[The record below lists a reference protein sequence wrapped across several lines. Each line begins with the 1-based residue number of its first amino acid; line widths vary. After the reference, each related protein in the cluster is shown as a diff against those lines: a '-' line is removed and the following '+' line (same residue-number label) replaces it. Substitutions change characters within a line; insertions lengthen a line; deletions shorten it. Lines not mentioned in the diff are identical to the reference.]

1 MADATMSFSIYDLD
15 DDIRKLL
22 NLDNFLN
29 GLSVNDFIEELSK
42 DHFLKGAEVNKLE
55 YLDPKPYIRTFE
67 STLREL
73 KQLGIEANDRKQ
85 RAERDV
91 DEYELKHSDN
101 VLQLTP
107 KITSIE
113 SKFDNLDD
121 KISQISAKIDPL
133 GQELNKITNS
143 RDRSTETIFLIRAY
157 HGFYTK
163 EKYDPLETLR
173 TSKRYDDK
181 IKCAKTVNNLL
192 SLAKKIDSS
201 SEIPKTEKCV
211 GSIEKFSELMER
223 QLLNR
228 FEVASEENEFDT
240 MKEIAKILFEFNG
253 GANVV
258 QAFVSK
264 NDLLLEAE
272 RQDEDEGNNSILDN
286 EALWVSLSDP
296 NYGGGEILKDEA
308 TELLLN
314 RLRVAIKGQARIV
327 QQVFDDPIPVLKIF
341 IQRIYAQMI
350 QNKVTTMLQYSLSV
364 SSLAHVRVLHALYV
378 LVGDFTKDVKEFL
391 TTNEFDTTNEL
402 SGILDQSFYDLFIE
416 YLSDNNYFS
425 REKKN
430 LEDIIY
436 NIVHKFNMFNEKALA
451 NKHLTTRLENLDN
464 AEYNESRTQDG
475 HSGDRFSFHF
485 SEKRR
490 LQQFK
495 AYMSAKLADRSRN
508 STDNH
513 QFDAEYHEFAKLN
526 ISKVEIITKSCI
538 ESIARVLELTPNKSP
553 EYSLEILEILLFDF
567 GKLYIGGGL
576 EVTYDSVRQ
585 QNLSANIS
593 SNTNFDFS
601 YLSTFN
607 LTSEILY
614 LVSTCIRKIILP
626 CTVNHPNIRNRM
638 ISLTNGYISNCET
651 SLNIIMAETIDLVAA
666 RISHFL
672 SKQKKKDFLSDTVND
687 YDTEACEDISEFMT
701 VVFETLSSYLNN
713 SNLTNIL
720 IKIGMNLL
728 NQLLEHYKK
737 FTINSTGGIT
747 LTKDVIRYQ
756 SVIDQWELNE
766 LSEKFQL
773 LREIANLFTVHPNLI
788 NSLVT
793 EGQLANLKAYTIK
806 QYVSKRSDFNPSYI
820 ERFFNFK

>member
-1 MADATMSFSIYDLD
+1 MNFSIYDLD
-15 DDIRKLL
+15 DDIRRLL

-73 KQLGIEANDRKQ
+73 KQLSNEANDRKT
-85 RAERDV
+85 RAEREV

-101 VLQLTP
+101 VLQLIP
-107 KITSIE
+107 KITNIE

-121 KISQISAKIDPL
+121 KISHISARIDPL
-133 GQELNKITNS
+133 DHKLNKITNS

-163 EKYDPLETLR
+163 EKYDPLENLR
-173 TSKRYDDK
+173 TSKKYDDK
-181 IKCAKTVNNLL
+181 IKCARTVNNLS

-201 SEIPKTEKCV
+201 SEIPKTQKCV
-211 GSIEKFSELMER
+211 SSIEKFSELMER

-272 RQDEDEGNNSILDN
+272 RQDEDEVNNSILDN

-308 TELLLN
+308 SELLLN

-327 QQVFDDPIPVLKIF
+327 KQVFDDPIPVLKIF

-350 QNKVTTMLQYSLSV
+350 QLKVTTILQYSISV

-402 SGILDQSFYDLFIE
+402 SLILDQSFYDLFIE
-416 YLSDNNYFS
+416 YLSDNTYFN

-436 NIVHKFNMFNEKALA
+436 NIVHKFNVFNEKALA
-451 NKHLTTRLENLDN
+451 GKHLTTRLENLDN
-464 AEYNESRTQDG
+464 AEYNGGKDG
-475 HSGDRFSFHF
+475 LSGDRFSFHF

-508 STDNH
+508 STDNNH
-513 QFDAEYHEFAKLN
+513 FDADYQEFAKLN
-526 ISKVEIITKSCI
+526 ITKVEIITKSCI

-576 EVTYDSVRQ
+576 EVAYDTVRQ
-585 QNLSANIS
+585 QNLSAHIN
-593 SNTNFDFS
+593 SNNNFDFT

-607 LTSEILY
+607 LCSEILY

-626 CTVNHPNIRNRM
+626 CTVNHPSIRNRM

-687 YDTEACEDISEFMT
+687 YDTEACEAVSDFVT
-701 VVFETLSSYLNN
+701 VVFETFSSHLNN
-713 SNLTNIL
+713 TNLTNIL

-728 NQLLEHYKK
+728 NQLLEHFKN

-756 SVIDQWELNE
+756 SVIDQWQLSE

-773 LREIANLFTVHPNLI
+773 LREISNLFTVHPNLI

-793 EGQLANLKAYTIK
+793 EGQLANLKPYTIK